1 MRSALVLDGRFRVFE
16 DGRVF
21 SVVDGIES
29 PAKVNKIGEKKKY
42 AYVHYRENGKQKSV
56 AVHRLVATA
65 FLPNPEGKPIVNHK
79 DGDTLWNA
87 VCNLEWATYKENTQH
102 AYRTAIINP
111 LRGAEPCIYCGFPTK
126 RFGRICGNCEKARVQ
141 SICEREDRER
151 RRANRVEREK
161 HYTSKFT
168 AKKYEKCNVDD
179 LTVSEILFLEKAKA
193 GMIISDIAREYGVSR
208 QWVSYCLK
216 NVLRKN
222 GME

>member
-1 MRSALVLDGRFRVFE
+1 VRSALVLDGRFRVFE

-21 SVVDGIES
+21 SVVNGIEK
-29 PAKVNKIGEKKKY
+29 PAKVNKTGGGKKY
-42 AYVHYRENGKQKSV
+42 AYVRYMENGKQKGV
-56 AVHRLVATA
+56 GVHRLVATA
-65 FLPNPEGKPIVNHK
+65 FIPNPENKPAVNHK

-151 RRANRVEREK
+151 RRAERNK
-161 HYTSKFT
+161 
-168 AKKYEKCNVDD
+168 KKYETCSEDG
-179 LTVSEILFLEKAKA
+179 LTVMESLFLEKAKS
-193 GMIISDIAREYGVSR
+193 GITVSNIAREYDVSR

-216 NVLRKN
+216 NVLVKN
-222 GME
+222 GMAQRTSPNPRP